1 MIVIFQ
7 MFDWI
12 SLNRQVF
19 LQDYTRVGDTHAQV
33 IQLQAEHSKF
43 TDNSMVS
50 WDNSM
55 VSWDNSIPRTKYVR
69 EIAMV

>member
-1 MIVIFQ
+1 

-12 SLNRQVF
+12 SHNRQVF

-33 IQLQAEHSKF
+33 LQLQVEHSKF

-50 WDNSM
+50 SLRLNGFYF
-55 VSWDNSIPRTKYVR
+55 SWNLSH
-69 EIAMV
+69 